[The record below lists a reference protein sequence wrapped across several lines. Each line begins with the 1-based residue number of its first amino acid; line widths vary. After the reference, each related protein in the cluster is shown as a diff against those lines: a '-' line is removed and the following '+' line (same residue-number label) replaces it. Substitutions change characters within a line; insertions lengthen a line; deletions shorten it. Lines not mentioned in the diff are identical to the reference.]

1 MRSFT
6 LSLAA
11 FVSLSLCKAE
21 PSAAAEPL
29 ALGKTAPD
37 FSLPNASAGAGVV
50 SLKDTLTKNRLTVI
64 LFIATRCP
72 VSQAYD
78 TRMAQIAKDYAGE
91 GVAFLGVNS
100 NKNED
105 SAEIAQHAKEHG
117 FTFAVLKDDKNLV
130 ADAYGANVTPEV
142 LVLDPKGVVRY
153 RGRIDENKN
162 DAAAVTSP
170 DLRNALDA
178 LLGGKTPAR
187 TDTKAFGCSI
197 KRL

>member
-1 MRSFT
+1 MRSFALALT
-6 LSLAA
+6 LALGTSATA
-11 FVSLSLCKAE
+11 F
-21 PSAAAEPL
+21 AAEPI

-37 FSLPNASAGAGVV
+37 FSLPNASAGAGAV
-50 SLKDTLTKNRLTVI
+50 SLKDTLANNKLTVI

-72 VSQAYD
+72 VSKAYD
-78 TRMAQIAKDYAGE
+78 ARMAQIAKDYMGK
-91 GVAFLGVNS
+91 GVAFLGVSS

-105 SAEIAQHAKEHG
+105 NAEIAQHAKEHG
-117 FTFAVLKDDKNLV
+117 FTFAVLKDDKNVV

-153 RGRIDENKN
+153 RGRIDENKD
-162 DAAAVTSP
+162 DAASVKSP

-178 LLGGKTPAR
+178 LLAGKTPAR
-187 TDTKAFGCSI
+187 SDTKAFGCSI